1 MRNRRTL
8 RCHNPTANPSTSPPV
23 AIPTTHPPGAILRSK
38 IPAERPATLT
48 RMSRERPPE
57 LLREKST
64 EIPAGRARP
73 CRRRIKPEP
82 ARRQSRQTE
91 PNGRQ
96 RRFQFE
102 PELSAGPG
110 RSERPVQLLLFAAN
124 LVPRIAPQRGV
135 APPPPRL
142 PQIVTGTRCDLDRRP
157 SRRRIGRREWPLS
170 AARLARPPQSA
181 PSDASLLA

>member
-8 RCHNPTANPSTSPPV
+8 RCHNPTANPSTSPPF

-102 PELSAGPG
+102 PGIERRPG
-110 RSERPVQLLLFAAN
+110 SMGASRPTVTFCGKPRPSNRSPEGSGAATAEIAAN
-124 LVPRIAPQRGV
+124 RNRDALRPRPAAIQTPHWKKRVAPQRCSTC
-135 APPPPRL
+135 AP
-142 PQIVTGTRCDLDRRP
+142 
-157 SRRRIGRREWPLS
+157 
-170 AARLARPPQSA
+170 
-181 PSDASLLA
+181 ASIRSE